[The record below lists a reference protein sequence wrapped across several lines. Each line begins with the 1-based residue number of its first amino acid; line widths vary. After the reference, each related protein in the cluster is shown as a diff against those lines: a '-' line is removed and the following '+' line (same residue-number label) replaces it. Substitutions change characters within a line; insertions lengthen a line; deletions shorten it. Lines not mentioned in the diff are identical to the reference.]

1 MKKFEDKKSAL
12 SRNANSNGEHENI
25 WTEKPRMVKQFIENR
40 PDYER
45 LCAEVA
51 YILSRTLKNACIEF
65 SAITHRAKTLDSF
78 LEKIQR
84 KTYDDPIKRITDFAG
99 VRVVC
104 LYVDDLLKIENI
116 VSEHFEVIE
125 KIDKSNDKKIDNFGY
140 GAIHFVVRLGKN
152 SSGARYDDLKN
163 LVCEIQIRTVLQDAW
178 AIIDHHLVYKNE
190 MNVPSV
196 LRKKLHLLSETFE
209 SADEEFQQIR
219 KERQEYLFEIE
230 ESEISPEQFLEN
242 ELNLD
247 SFVRYAQWKFPV
259 LPSGTNVVDAPF
271 FLDPI
276 LKSGFQKLYDLDA
289 AVQKG
294 IKIYDQYVA
303 QKGRDFFNSNAIT
316 SVVAALFFVNKNFTP
331 AEHINQLFPKYAEF
345 ARTQRLFDKEFL
357 T

>member
-1 MKKFEDKKSAL
+1 MKKFRDEESAV
-12 SRNANSNGEHENI
+12 SRKADSNSEHENI
-25 WTEKPRMVKQFIENR
+25 WTEKPQMVRHFIEKR

-51 YILSRTLKNACIEF
+51 YILTRTLKNARIEV
-65 SAITHRAKTLDSF
+65 SAITHRAKTLNSF

-104 LYVDDLLKIENI
+104 LYVDDLLEIENI
-116 VSEHFEVIE
+116 VSEHFEIIE
-125 KIDKSNDKKIDNFGY
+125 KIDKSNDKKINNFGY

-178 AIIDHHLVYKNE
+178 AIIDHHLIYKNE

-219 KERQEYLFEIE
+219 RERQEYLSEIE
-230 ESEISPEQFLEN
+230 ESELSPEQFLEN

-247 SFVRYAQWKFPV
+247 SFIRYAQWKFPE

-276 LKSGFQKLYDLDA
+276 LKSGFTKLLDLDA
-289 AVQKG
+289 AVKTG
-294 IKIYDQYVA
+294 IKIYDQYAA
-303 QKGRDFFNSNAIT
+303 QNGRDFFNSNAIT
-316 SVVAALFFVNKNFTP
+316 SVVAALFFVDKNFTP

-345 ARTQRLFDKEFL
+345 AQNQQLFDKSL
-357 T
+357 